1 MYCKLL
7 AALANGS
14 LYHCV
19 QGLPRPIC
27 FSILECNS
35 LIASGVRWLSNER
48 ETGLWILPLN
58 QCRLWQLHRLECT
71 YVNCAYYFFG
81 KWQSYRMTIR
91 QIFSEW
97 ELYRFFVQR
106 AAVFFTERPYQLYSI
121 PIVQSGFCGKWK
133 SQTMAA
139 AQIGFCIKW
148 KSYRRQFYGEINHWE
163 LLCAIV
169 WALPIMWHWPTG
181 ESVGHWPW

>member
-1 MYCKLL
+1 MSTISLSDLRLGSKSDCGTWRINKHRCNEVPVYCKLF

-71 YVNCAYYFFG
+71 YYVNWTYYFFG
-81 KWQSYRMTIR
+81 KRQSYRMTIR

-106 AAVFFTERPYQLYSI
+106 AAVFLQKDHTNCIAYQLYR
-121 PIVQSGFCGKWK
+121 VVFVENGN
-133 SQTMAA
+133 
-139 AQIGFCIKW
+139 
-148 KSYRRQFYGEINHWE
+148 RRQWQ
-163 LLCAIV
+163 LDKLVCV
-169 WALPIMWHWPTG
+169 
-181 ESVGHWPW
+181 